1 MIPIKRTSFFR
12 IPISLIS
19 KYRVY
24 AKFRTIDNNDIG
36 IPQNMEILMI
46 TIFKFLESLQFRG
59 YQHQSFKILWN
70 SDIFIIEISK
80 FRGIPTSLI

>member
-1 MIPIKRTSFFR
+1 MISIKRTSFCR

-24 AKFRTIDNNDIG
+24 AKFQTIDNNDIG

-46 TIFKFLESLQFRG
+46 TKSKFLESLQFRG

-70 SDIFIIEISK
+70 SDIVIIEISK
-80 FRGIPTSLI
+80 FRGIQTLMI